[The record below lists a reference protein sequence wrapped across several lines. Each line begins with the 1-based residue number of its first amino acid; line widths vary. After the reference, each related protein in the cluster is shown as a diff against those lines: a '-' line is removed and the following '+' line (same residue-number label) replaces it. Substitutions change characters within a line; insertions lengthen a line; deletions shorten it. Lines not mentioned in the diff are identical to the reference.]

1 MELIDIY
8 PDFERSWKL
17 LKVFRENK
25 IKYYQV
31 INNFEDY
38 FYCGESR
45 LEELK
50 NNELIYKNITKIEL
64 CEKSALFYEGV
75 VYKIYLKGI
84 WCKNKIMSLLN
95 YDLRDIFEI
104 DVDSVMRYTVDNV
117 KEFPKTNYK
126 TLFFDI
132 ETTTTEG
139 FPDWENAIEKITLIS
154 MYNNYTNKYICYVLK
169 PNNWEEKWKEK
180 MKNMNFGE
188 NKEILYFDNEK
199 QMLKS
204 FIDTVNFED
213 YDILTA
219 WNISFDLSY
228 IFGRCDKLGINKF
241 ELSPYK
247 NVGVNKKINK
257 QNREELEIKI
267 SGRFVIDLLQ
277 RYKGVIFKEIPS
289 YSLEYVSEL
298 ELGVENKKER
308 ISNFTEEWTN
318 KLDNLIKYNFY
329 DVEILVQLDKKL
341 NLIDYL
347 EQLRL
352 INYAPNIYYA
362 STAKHLI
369 DIAILRE
376 YHDKLIMPSKQNLPR
391 IELGGGYVK
400 EPQPEIYNWV
410 AVFDFSGM
418 YPSLVQ
424 TFNLS
429 KDTICN
435 ESEADFI
442 IHEDDINFEDVHR
455 EGFQTGWTL
464 NHKGIIPT
472 ILDNFLNTRRKIK
485 EEMKNCNKDS
495 IEYRDMNL
503 RQYALKAPI
512 NANYGVNAYPGFR
525 LYEPRVAATITFLGR
540 SLNKYCSKRI
550 EEEYN
555 LKVLY
560 ADTDSFFVEIKEN
573 NQEIIQKIK
582 DSINNKYVQ
591 EFIDSICPN
600 IITRTIKIEQDKI
613 YKKLLLIKKRRY
625 LGLTSDDKWVYKGVD
640 LTRSNTPEI
649 IKDNLKFYIE
659 ELFKE
664 EKDKEV
670 IIKECWKMLK
680 KEKNID
686 KFKIPL
692 KLSKEYTSNLPQ
704 VRAAKWANTNLH
716 TNYRQGSKFY
726 GVYIKNNSNDIIG
739 FEDSEQL
746 KSFNIEIDIEK
757 YIEILKDKL
766 LNLNDNNYKI
776 NFNYEQTKLF

>member
-8 PDFERSWKL
+8 PDFGRTWKL

-45 LEELK
+45 IDELK
-50 NNELIYKNITKIEL
+50 NNPLIFKNISRI
-64 CEKSALFYEGV
+64 EKSDTSVLFYSGE
-75 VYKIYLKGI
+75 VYKVYLRGI

-104 DVDSVMRYTVDNV
+104 DVDSVMRYTIDNI
-117 KEFPKTNYK
+117 KEFEKTHYK

-132 ETTTTEG
+132 ETTTTQG

-154 MYNNYTNKYICYVLK
+154 MYNNYTNKYICYALK
-169 PNNWEEKWKEK
+169 PDNWKEKWEEK
-180 MKNMNFGE
+180 MKYTNFDE
-188 NKEILYFDNEK
+188 NHEILYFDDEK

-204 FIDTVNFED
+204 FINTINSED

-247 NVGVNKKINK
+247 NVGVEKRMNK
-257 QNREELEIKI
+257 QDREELEIKI

-298 ELGVENKKER
+298 ELGIENKKEK
-308 ISNFTEEWTN
+308 ILNFTDEWMN

-362 STAKHLI
+362 SVAKHLI
-369 DIAILRE
+369 DMAILRE
-376 YHDKLIMPSKQNLPR
+376 YHDKLIMPSKQFLPK
-391 IELGGGYVK
+391 IELGGGFVK
-400 EPQPEIYNWV
+400 IPEPGVYNWV

-429 KDTICN
+429 KDTIIDK
-435 ESEADFI
+435 EKADFV
-442 IHEDDINFEDVHR
+442 IHEDDVLFDDVHR
-455 EGFQTGWTL
+455 EGFETGWSL
-464 NHKGIIPT
+464 NHVGIIPT
-472 ILDNFLNTRRKIK
+472 ILDNFLNTRKKIK
-485 EEMKNCNKDS
+485 QQMKNIDKDS

-525 LYEPRVAATITFLGR
+525 LYEPRVAATITYLGR
-540 SLNKYCSKRI
+540 KLNKYCSKRI
-550 EEEYN
+550 EEDFN
-555 LKVLY
+555 LRVLY

-573 NQEIIQKIK
+573 NKDIINKIEEN
-582 DSINNKYVQ
+582 INNIYVN
-591 EFIDSICPN
+591 EFIDNICPKIKN
-600 IITRTIKIEQDKI
+600 RTIKIEQDKV
-613 YKKLLLIKKRRY
+613 YKKLLLVKKRRY
-625 LGLTSDDKWVYKGVD
+625 LGLLEEDKWIYKGVD
-640 LTRSNTPEI
+640 LTRSNTPDV
-649 IKDNLKFYIE
+649 IKDLLLYYIS
-659 ELFKE
+659 ELFSN
-664 EKDKEV
+664 KDKEM

-680 KEKNID
+680 KEKDLN

-692 KLSKEYTSNLPQ
+692 KLSKEYTTNLPQ
-704 VRAAKWANTNLH
+704 IRAANWANKNLH
-716 TNYRQGSKFY
+716 TSYRQGSKFY
-726 GVYIKNNSNDIIG
+726 GIYVKNNNTDIIG
-739 FEDSEQL
+739 FENIDQL
-746 KSFNIEIDIEK
+746 TNFNIEIDMDK

-766 LNLNDNNYKI
+766 LNLNDDNYKI
-776 NFNYEQTKLF
+776 DFNYEQTKLF